1 MSLHQGN
8 YRPLVDYMKSRIPL
22 KKCLCLCD
30 KMNIMDH
37 DTHNVVCWFELG
49 IGQTQK
55 NVYMFLTGLGLA
67 YSPCCASHL
76 TCYCTGL
83 LTVWSL
89 WGNPGMARCRK
100 KSALAFG
107 YIQKPKAL
115 WRAVVG

>member
-49 IGQTQK
+49 IGQTQN
-55 NVYMFLTGLGLA
+55 NVYMFLAGLGLA
-67 YSPCCASHL
+67 MMLHPIPHAVLHIGCA
-76 TCYCTGL
+76 T
-83 LTVWSL
+83 
-89 WGNPGMARCRK
+89 ARAC
-100 KSALAFG
+100 
-107 YIQKPKAL
+107 
-115 WRAVVG
+115 